1 MVYGYLIVFIRCI
14 IRSQEGK
21 GVQTPA
27 ASQVNV
33 RTKIPSD
40 HTNPV
45 GHLIELV
52 AENEVTLGP
61 ELETNSARNWV
72 TFIVR
77 SPQSITIS
85 MRLGRK
91 ISKRSSYK
99 KISKL

>member
-1 MVYGYLIVFIRCI
+1 ML

-33 RTKIPSD
+33 RKKIPSD

-52 AENEVTLGP
+52 AEYEVTLGA
-61 ELETNSARNWV
+61 ERETNSARNWV
-72 TFIVR
+72 TFIVK

-85 MRLGRK
+85 IMLSWK
-91 ISKRSSYK
+91 IFMISS
-99 KISKL
+99 STKLL